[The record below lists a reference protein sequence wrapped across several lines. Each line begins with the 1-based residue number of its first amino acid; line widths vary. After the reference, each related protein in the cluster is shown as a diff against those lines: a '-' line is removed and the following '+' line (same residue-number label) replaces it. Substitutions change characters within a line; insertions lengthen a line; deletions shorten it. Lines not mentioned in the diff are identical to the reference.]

1 MSDFFKKLGS
11 NLNSLFNSVCSVI
24 SRPFTGFVG
33 SVAKPLS
40 QWIVSLA
47 ILGIVLIFLLGAVKK
62 TKIGSQWL

>member
-1 MSDFFKKLGS
+1 MRDFFKNIGS
-11 NLNSLFNSVCSVI
+11 TLSSVFSTVSDII

-40 QWIVSLA
+40 QWIISLA